1 MKKRV
6 VLAFSLCA
14 LLTVTGLS
22 LAGVTMYG
30 QQGLLR
36 VHSARSCCQGLLTVN
51 LHNEARYEKD
61 VYIPIDQAD
70 ATGKA
75 YYLTSHIGLTYG
87 ITDFLE
93 VSGATLF
100 LGDLGRQTWPRKRY
114 KDSEGLGD
122 TQLGLKLSY
131 PGEISEFI
139 HLGVQGFVVLPTG
152 SSDQGI
158 GGVRKGYFTRDE
170 TYGGGRLL
178 VDLNFEK
185 FGCHL
190 NGGYVAIK
198 EDSLFPGALGPVS
211 NQIVFGGGVEYEAGP
226 MVTIFAEVTGEQTDA
241 DFLEEKEKM
250 ALRITPGVRL
260 FGPASPVDVAVDFR
274 LSPEES
280 GQPDWNVILGFSVG
294 SMLRPTTGVLFG
306 KVTDTE
312 TGEPISAV
320 VSFPGTMVQNIS
332 TDQLSGVFEV
342 TLRPSEYTVLVS
354 NPDYYSQTKK
364 AVLIRAGKKTQLDL
378 ALEARPKEG
387 KITGKVVDKRTNKPI
402 SATLSFPE
410 VGVESVAA
418 VPATG
423 MYEVTLPEGTVV
435 VRVEREGYL
444 TLSEPVVIKRDE
456 TEVKNFA
463 LEPQIVPMGKLTG
476 QVTDM
481 ASDSVL
487 VGSLTFVDTDIPSV
501 RTDEQGIYTVEVSP
515 ATYRVKA
522 VVDGYVDKMV
532 PVVIEDGKTT
542 LQNFALRRIP
552 KKGEV
557 IRLRGITFEFNKSTI
572 RPGSYPILD
581 DAAQTMIEIPELKVQ
596 IEGHT
601 DSKGSDEYNQKLSE
615 ARANSVRNYLITRHR
630 INPNRIIAVGFGERR
645 PVADNETEEGRQL
658 NRRIDFVILESRR

>member
-1 MKKRV
+1 MKKKI
-6 VLAFSLCA
+6 LIASS
-14 LLTVTGLS
+14 LLTVLFAFC
-22 LAGVTMYG
+22 LAQAGVTMYG

-51 LHNEARYEKD
+51 LHNEGRYEKD
-61 VYIPIDQAD
+61 VYIPIDRPD

-75 YYLTSHIGLTYG
+75 YYLTTHIGLTYG

-100 LGDLGRQTWPRKRY
+100 LSDVGRQTWPRKQY
-114 KDSEGLGD
+114 KDSEGIGD

-131 PGEISEFI
+131 PGELSEFI
-139 HLGVQGFVVLPTG
+139 HFGLQGFVVLPTG
-152 SSDQGI
+152 SSDQGVV
-158 GGVRKGYFTRDE
+158 GVRKGFFTRDE

-185 FGCHL
+185 FGCYL
-190 NGGYVAIK
+190 NGGYVAVN
-198 EDSLFPGALGPVS
+198 EDSLFPGMFGPAS
-211 NQIVFGGGVEYEAGP
+211 NQFIFGGGVEYEAGP
-226 MVTIFAEVTGEQTDA
+226 KVIIFAEITGEHTDA
-241 DFLEEKEKM
+241 DFLEEKM
-250 ALRITPGVRL
+250 ALRVTPGVRL
-260 FGPASPVDVAVDFR
+260 FGPAIPLDVAVDFR

-294 SMLRPTTGVLFG
+294 SMLRPTTGILFG
-306 KVTDTE
+306 KVIDEE

-332 TDQLSGVFEV
+332 TDQLSGAFEV
-342 TLRPSEYTVLVS
+342 TLSPSEYTVLAS

-364 AVLIRAGKKTQLDL
+364 AVLIRAGKRTQLDL
-378 ALEARPKEG
+378 ALKARPKEG
-387 KITGKVVDKRTNKPI
+387 KITGKIVDKRTNEPI
-402 SATLSFPE
+402 SATLTFPE
-410 VGVESVAA
+410 IAVESVKA

-435 VRVEREGYL
+435 VRVECEGYL

-456 TEVKNFA
+456 TEVKNFS

-476 QVTDM
+476 QMTDI

-487 VGSLTFVDTDIPSV
+487 VGLVTFIDTDIPSV
-501 RTDEQGIYTVEVSP
+501 RTDQEGIYSVEVSP

-522 VVDGYVDKMV
+522 VVNGYVEKMV

-615 ARANSVRNYLITRHR
+615 ARANSVRNYLITRHQ
-630 INPNRIIAVGFGERR
+630 INPNRIVAVGFGERR
-645 PVADNETEEGRQL
+645 PVADNDTEEGRQL
-658 NRRIDFVILESRR
+658 NRRIDFVILESR